1 MTSKISSVR
10 LWKESVKRSGAIG
23 ALMTVIYFCVFPL
36 CILFSIQNWE
46 RYDMEVNV
54 QEELLNLLAYSPLL
68 LVLTIFFACVLGI
81 IQFAYL
87 DSREKLDFYHSF
99 PVKREVQFL
108 VQYLGG
114 ISVWL
119 FSYSA
124 NLLLAL
130 CIATVKGYGDG
141 ILWMQAVKGIGVQLV
156 SFLLIYGFMILA
168 MMMTGK
174 IFAAILGMGVFN
186 LYIPGILLL
195 MDAMCSMYLVTF
207 VEGVNRDPEAY
218 FYLSPMYAC
227 TLLQSRFMAPD
238 LSSKDLLLGL
248 FLLALLVA
256 VVSAFLYRRRGT
268 ESAGKAMA
276 FPRAAKVIKFLL
288 VTVLSLYCELM
299 FVSLSGERSGDVWGV
314 FGLLFGFFLSTAV
327 IEFIYCMDIREVFS
341 DKREMLL
348 TLAVSFCVM
357 IIFRFDMTGY
367 DGRLPRLSQ
376 TESMEVN
383 TGYPYGAGGD
393 YLVEYNLLTT
403 AEGKVVYQSADWT
416 DKEPVE
422 IRKTELLY
430 QLLEHCLTREEVLDK
445 SYSEYVIG
453 VTVTW
458 HMQDGSTKRRR
469 FLFKEEELQAWFAP
483 IWNDPEYKQESIP
496 MLKLEKDRIL
506 DVTVGE
512 AYPYEGYVSLENG
525 ELSLYQ
531 TNDFDELE
539 EAGIREISE
548 AELRE
553 DQELKLDRQQKET
566 VFEVMKEELLAAD
579 MKDLTMAGGVT
590 IHVVYP
596 GEDGRVYGDSVHV
609 TEAFEKT
616 LALLKEYGWEAGT
629 EEK

>member
-1 MTSKISSVR
+1 MGV
-10 LWKESVKRSGAIG
+10 L
-23 ALMTVIYFCVFPL
+23 LTVIYFCVFPL

-46 RYDMEVNV
+46 RFDMEVNA
-54 QEELLNLLAYSPLL
+54 QEELLNLLAYSPFL
-68 LVLTIFFACVLGI
+68 LVLTVLFACVLGMM
-81 IQFAYL
+81 QFAYL

-99 PVKREVQFL
+99 PVKREEQFA

-119 FSYSA
+119 FSYST
-124 NLLLAL
+124 NVLLAL
-130 CIATVKGYGDG
+130 CIASVKGYGDG

-195 MDAMCSMYLVTF
+195 MDGMCSLYLVTF
-207 VEGVNRDPEAY
+207 GGGVLRDPEAY
-218 FYLSPMYAC
+218 FYMSPMYAC
-227 TLLQSRFMAPD
+227 TLLQSRFMAPE

-256 VVSAFLYRRRGT
+256 VVCIFLYRRRGT

-276 FPRAAKVIKFLL
+276 FPQAARVIKFLL
-288 VTVLSLYCELM
+288 VTVLSLFCELL
-299 FVSLSGERSGDVWGV
+299 FVSVSGERSGDVWGV

-341 DKREMLL
+341 DKKQMLF
-348 TLAVSFCVM
+348 TLAVSLCVM
-357 IIFRFDMTGY
+357 MAFRFDIAGY
-367 DGRLPRLSQ
+367 DSRLPRLSQ
-376 TESMEVN
+376 TESVEVS
-383 TGYPYGAGGD
+383 TGYSYGAGGD

-403 AEGKVVYQSADWT
+403 AEGKVVYQSADWI

-430 QLLEHCLTREEVLDK
+430 QFLEHRLTREEVLDR
-445 SYSEYVIG
+445 SYSEYVFS
-453 VTVTW
+453 VPVTW
-458 HMQDGSTKRRR
+458 HMKDGSIKRRR
-469 FLFKEEELQAWFAP
+469 FLFEEEEFQTWFAP
-483 IWNDPEYKQESIP
+483 IWNDPEYKLESVP

-512 AYPYEGYVSLENG
+512 AYPYEGYVSLETG

-531 TNDFDELE
+531 TDDFDELE
-539 EAGIREISE
+539 EAGISEISE

-553 DQELKLDRQQKET
+553 EQEVKLDRQQKEALYET
-566 VFEVMKEELLAAD
+566 MKEELLAAD
-579 MKDLTMAGGVT
+579 MKDLTLAGGVV

-596 GEDGRVYGDSVHV
+596 GEDGKVYGDSVHV

-616 LALLKEYGWEAGT
+616 LALLKEYGWEAET